1 MTLSNLAK
9 RGAQLASDNSPL
21 ILTAFGV
28 VGTVTTAVLSAR
40 AGARANLVLIGE
52 DERRLN
58 TMRREMVDVETP
70 TLKEEFLLVWK
81 EFIPPVLSLVGT
93 VTCIICANQI
103 GTRRTAALAAAYSL
117 SEKAASEYTDK
128 VVEHFGKA
136 KEQKVRDE
144 IQQDQMK
151 KNSVGRQEVHVTGGG
166 DDLCYEK
173 FTGRYFYS
181 SMENIKQAMNRV
193 NYDIVQG
200 VYASL
205 SDFYA
210 YLGLHSTGVSDELG
224 WNGDHLMDIKFSTT
238 IADDNRPCI
247 AFEYRVEPVR
257 NYFRVH

>member
-28 VGTVTTAVLSAR
+28 VGTVTTAVL
-40 AGARANLVLIGE
+40 AGKAAFKIGRLYEE
-52 DERRLN
+52 DHRLQVRIEQPD
-58 TMRREMVDVETP
+58 MPPKEMIQTW
-70 TLKEEFLLVWK
+70 WK
-81 EFIPPVLSLVGT
+81 EFIPTGLSLVGT

-224 WNGDHLMDIKFSTT
+224 WNGDHLMEIKFSTT